1 MNDERTVLEEQMPI
15 NLVKEDD
22 EQILSQITT
31 GGDNELIT
39 EAMSR
44 FK

>member
-1 MNDERTVLEEQMPI
+1 MNDERTVLEEQMPL

-22 EQILSQITT
+22 EQILSQITN
-31 GGDNELIT
+31 GGDDQLIS
-39 EAMSR
+39 EAMNR